1 MEGLNYDERISG
13 KCIDVAQEQRS
24 ERDNSLS
31 LSMNVVK
38 RGSTFTLRSVRM
50 TLRNIGLTHT
60 HILTSYLIIQR
71 YIFKEYTVCQNI
83 SKGII

>member
-31 LSMNVVK
+31 LSINGETRLNLYFGK
-38 RGSTFTLRSVRM
+38 YPRDIT
-50 TLRNIGLTHT
+50 
-60 HILTSYLIIQR
+60 
-71 YIFKEYTVCQNI
+71 
-83 SKGII
+83 